1 MLRSML
7 KSKIHRA
14 TVTQTAL
21 HYEGSLSLDKDLIEA
36 ARLLPFEQIMV
47 YNISNGERFDTY
59 VIEAE
64 RGSGMVCLNGAAAR
78 KGAPGDLI
86 IIASYGLFDRQECL
100 TGESR
105 IVTVNSN
112 NKITEIFSHKWSNR
126 NDK

>member
-21 HYEGSLSLDKDLIEA
+21 NYEGSLSLDKDLIEA
-36 ARLLPFEQIMV
+36 AQLLPFEQIMV

-78 KGAPGDLI
+78 KGEPGDLI
-86 IIASYGLFDRQECL
+86 IIASYGLFDNQGCL

-105 IVTVNSN
+105 IVTVDSN
-112 NKITEIFSHKWSNR
+112 NKITEIISHKWSNR
-126 NDK
+126 NNK

>member
-36 ARLLPFEQIMV
+36 AQLLPFEQIMV

-64 RGSGMVCLNGAAAR
+64 RGSGTVCLNGAAAR
-78 KGAPGDLI
+78 KGEPGDLI
-86 IIASYGLFDRQECL
+86 IIASYGLFDKQECL

-105 IVTVNSN
+105 IVAVDSN
-112 NKITEIFSHKWSNR
+112 NRITDVMTHNWSHWSA
-126 NDK
+126 K

>member
-21 HYEGSLSLDKDLIEA
+21 NYEGSLSLDKDLIEA
-36 ARLLPFEQIMV
+36 ANLLPFEQIMV

-64 RGSGMVCLNGAAAR
+64 RGSGTVCLNGAAAR
-78 KGAPGDLI
+78 KGEPGDLI
-86 IIASYGLFDRQECL
+86 IIASYGLFDENECL
-100 TGESR
+100 NGNSHIVAVDKDNR
-105 IVTVNSN
+105 IIGVT
-112 NKITEIFSHKWSNR
+112 IHTWSNR
-126 NDK
+126 GAK

>member
-1 MLRSML
+1 ML

-21 HYEGSLSLDKDLIEA
+21 NYEGSLSIDKDLIEA

-64 RGSGMVCLNGAAAR
+64 KGSGMVCLNGAAAR
-78 KGAPGDLI
+78 RGEPGDLI
-86 IIASYGLFDRQECL
+86 IIASYGLFDTQECL

-105 IVTVNSN
+105 IVAVDNSN
-112 NKITEIFSHKWSNR
+112 RITGILTHNWSNR
-126 NDK
+126 SDK